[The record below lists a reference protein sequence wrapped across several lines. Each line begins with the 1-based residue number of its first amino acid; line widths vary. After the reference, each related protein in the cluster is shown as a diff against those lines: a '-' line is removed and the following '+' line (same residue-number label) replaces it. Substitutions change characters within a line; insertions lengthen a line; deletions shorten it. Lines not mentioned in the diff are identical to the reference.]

1 MDAAADSDGGLIAG
15 VGLGDAAEPQMLGW
29 DAMADGRPEGFRLCW
44 LHLSQLEERS
54 RNWITQQAGIPD
66 IAAAALI
73 AQETRPRVQRFDNG
87 VLIVLRGVNLNPGA
101 NPEDMVSLR
110 IWIERGFMITVRLRR
125 LLAVQDTLAAI
136 QNGYRPEDTDELLV
150 QLAERLFRRMEPV
163 IDDLEERIDLVDEEQ
178 TASDANQPTRELQ
191 TLRLRTIIL
200 RRYILPQRDAL
211 RQLTSDPPSW
221 FSRQTLS
228 GLSEAADRVI
238 RYVESLDEIRERAM
252 VIQDTIQNRSSEEL
266 NRRLYILSIISA
278 ICLPIGLLTGLLG
291 INVAGM
297 PGADTAWAFWA
308 VTIIMVL
315 IVGLEVW
322 ALRTLKW
329 FK

>member
-1 MDAAADSDGGLIAG
+1 MDATDSDSGLIAG
-15 VGLGDAAEPQMLGW
+15 IGLGDAAGTQTLNW
-29 DAMADGRPEGFRLCW
+29 SDLANGRPDGFHLCW
-44 LHLSQLEERS
+44 LHLDQKEEMS
-54 RNWITQQAGIPD
+54 RNWIKQKAGLPQ
-66 IAAAALI
+66 IAADALI
-73 AQETRPRVQRFDNG
+73 AEETRPRVQRFDQG

-101 NPEDMVSLR
+101 DPEDMVSLR

-125 LLAVQDTLAAI
+125 LLAVQDTLTALE
-136 QNGYRPEDTDELLV
+136 NGFRPVNTDELLAH
-150 QLAERLFRRMEPV
+150 LAERLFRRMEPV

-178 TASDANQPTRELQ
+178 TASDTRHPTRELQ

-211 RQLTSDPPSW
+211 RHLTNDPPSW
-221 FSRQTLS
+221 FAQQTLS
-228 GLSEAADRVI
+228 GLNEAADRVI

-266 NRRLYILSIISA
+266 NRRLYILSVISA

-297 PGADTAWAFWA
+297 PGAETAWAFWA
-308 VTIIMVL
+308 VTLIMIL

-322 ALRTLKW
+322 ALRSLKW

>member
-1 MDAAADSDGGLIAG
+1 MDTADNNDGLIAG
-15 VGLGDAAEPQMLGW
+15 IGFSDEAEAQKLDWGD
-29 DAMADGRPEGFRLCW
+29 MADGRPKGLRLCW
-44 LHLSQLEERS
+44 VHLSQREEPSRS
-54 RNWITQQAGIPD
+54 WVKQKARIPD
-66 IAAAALI
+66 IAADALI
-73 AQETRPRVQRFDNG
+73 AEETRPRMQRFDDG

-101 NPEDMVSLR
+101 DPEDMVSLR

-125 LLAVQDTLAAI
+125 LLAVQDTLAALE
-136 QNGYRPEDTDELLV
+136 NGFRPADTDELLV
-150 QLAERLFRRMEPV
+150 HLAERLFRRMEPV

-178 TASDANQPTRELQ
+178 TANDVRHPTRELQ

-211 RQLTSDPPSW
+211 RHLTSDPPSW

-266 NRRLYILSIISA
+266 NRRLYILSVISA

-297 PGADTAWAFWA
+297 PGSDTSWAFWA
-308 VTIIMVL
+308 VTLIMIL

-322 ALRTLKW
+322 ALRSLKW

>member
-1 MDAAADSDGGLIAG
+1 MDTADNIDGLIAG
-15 VGLGDAAEPQMLGW
+15 IGFSDEPEVQKLDWGHL
-29 DAMADGRPEGFRLCW
+29 AKGRPEGLRLCW
-44 LHLSQLEERS
+44 VHLSQREEPSRS
-54 RNWITQQAGIPD
+54 WVKQKAGIPD
-66 IAAAALI
+66 IAADALI
-73 AQETRPRVQRFDNG
+73 AEETRPRVQRFDDG

-125 LLAVQDTLAAI
+125 LLAVQDTLAALEH
-136 QNGYRPEDTDELLV
+136 GFRPADTDELLV
-150 QLAERLFRRMEPV
+150 HLAERLFRRMEPV
-163 IDDLEERIDLVDEEQ
+163 IDDLEERIDVVDEEQ
-178 TASDANQPTRELQ
+178 TASDTQHPTRELQ

-211 RQLTSDPPSW
+211 RHLTNDPPSW

-266 NRRLYILSIISA
+266 NRRLYILSVISA

-297 PGADTAWAFWA
+297 PGADTSWAFWA
-308 VTIIMVL
+308 VTLIMVL

-322 ALRTLKW
+322 ALRSLKW

>member
-1 MDAAADSDGGLIAG
+1 MDPADGDDGLIAG
-15 VGLGDAAEPQMLGW
+15 IGISDAAGTQSLDW
-29 DAMADGRPEGFRLCW
+29 NAMADGRPGGFRLCW
-44 LHLSQLEERS
+44 LHLDQKEERARS
-54 RNWITQQAGIPD
+54 WIRKQAGIPD
-66 IAAAALI
+66 IAAAALV
-73 AQETRPRVQRFDNG
+73 AEETRPRVQRFDNG
-87 VLIVLRGVNLNPGA
+87 LLIVLRGVNLNPGA

-125 LLAVQDTLAAI
+125 LLAVQDTLAALED
-136 QNGYRPEDTDELLV
+136 GFVPADTDELLAS
-150 QLAERLFRRMEPV
+150 LAERLFRRMEPV

-178 TASDANQPTRELQ
+178 TASDMSHPTRELQ

-211 RQLTSDPPSW
+211 RQLTADPPSW
-221 FSRQTLS
+221 FAQRTLS
-228 GLSEAADRVI
+228 GLTEAADRVI

-266 NRRLYILSIISA
+266 NRRLYILSVISA
-278 ICLPIGLLTGLLG
+278 VCLPIGLLTGLLG

-297 PGADTAWAFWA
+297 PGSETAWAFWA
-308 VTIIMVL
+308 VTVIMVA

-322 ALRTLKW
+322 ALRSLKW

>member
-1 MDAAADSDGGLIAG
+1 MDPADGDNGLIAG
-15 VGLGDAAEPQMLGW
+15 IGLTEVAGTQSLDW
-29 DAMADGRPEGFRLCW
+29 NAMADGRPEGFRLCW
-44 LHLSQLEERS
+44 LHLDQKEERARS
-54 RNWITQQAGIPD
+54 WIRKQAGIPD
-66 IAAAALI
+66 IAAAALV
-73 AQETRPRVQRFDNG
+73 AEETRPRVQRFDNG
-87 VLIVLRGVNLNPGA
+87 ILIVLRGVNLNPGA

-125 LLAVQDTLAAI
+125 LLAVQDTLAALED
-136 QNGYRPEDTDELLV
+136 GFSPADTDELLAS
-150 QLAERLFRRMEPV
+150 LAERLFRRMEPV

-178 TASDANQPTRELQ
+178 TASDMSHPTRELQ

-211 RQLTSDPPSW
+211 RQLTADPPSW
-221 FSRQTLS
+221 FAQKTIS
-228 GLSEAADRVI
+228 GLTEAADRVI

-266 NRRLYILSIISA
+266 NRRLYILSVISA
-278 ICLPIGLLTGLLG
+278 VCLPIGLLTGLLG

-297 PGADTAWAFWA
+297 PGSETAWAFWA
-308 VTIIMVL
+308 VTVIMVA

-322 ALRTLKW
+322 ALRSLKW